1 MASDSIR
8 LVGQRPVQEPR
19 DTAGSAW
26 SCKAAGCSSPG
37 FQSSRHCQPRFPAA
51 CLVPQSLNPNTQY
64 AAAQLVQLAQPSSG
78 RQPDGIAYLGR
89 CKLGQ
94 PRESPT
100 LGSRRTLP
108 RGSCCSSWTRSLA
121 TGPKFGSRFS
131 ALQKRWRRRAARVQ
145 VEEDILESCCWV
157 VAPSLGR
164 MQRGWQIPD
173 APLKSCAGGMTA
185 LKSVSA
191 FQKGFSCLSRPR
203 AKSIP
208 KALGSHRRISPTM
221 KGVAEHS
228 LVFQEQT

>member
-1 MASDSIR
+1 M
-8 LVGQRPVQEPR
+8 
-19 DTAGSAW
+19 
-26 SCKAAGCSSPG
+26 
-37 FQSSRHCQPRFPAA
+37 
-51 CLVPQSLNPNTQY
+51 
-64 AAAQLVQLAQPSSG
+64 
-78 RQPDGIAYLGR
+78 
-89 CKLGQ
+89 
-94 PRESPT
+94 
-100 LGSRRTLP
+100 
-108 RGSCCSSWTRSLA
+108 
-121 TGPKFGSRFS
+121 GPKFGRRFS

-145 VEEDILESCCWV
+145 VGKDILESCCWV

-191 FQKGFSCLSRPR
+191 FQKGFSCLPRPR